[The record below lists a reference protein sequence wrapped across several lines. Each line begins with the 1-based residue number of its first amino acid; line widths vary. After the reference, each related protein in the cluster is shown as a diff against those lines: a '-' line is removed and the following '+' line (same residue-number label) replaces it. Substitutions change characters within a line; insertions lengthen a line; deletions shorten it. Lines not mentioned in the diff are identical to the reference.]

1 MKNEQLKKCAQF
13 CLKEIKILTSKENI
27 EKDLEKYSKEYEYV
41 ENFYNDFFKNNY
53 IFIED
58 QVFTLKQAIFDS
70 IDNNFISLNDLKE
83 AKKILD
89 EIKKISDYYYYNYI
103 AIDKAQ

>member
-1 MKNEQLKKCAQF
+1 MKQEKLKKCAQF

-27 EKDLEKYSKEYEYV
+27 EKDLEKYLKAYV
-41 ENFYNDFFKNNY
+41 EDHEDNFFKNNY

-58 QVFTLKQAIFDS
+58 QVFTLKQAIIDS

-89 EIKKISDYYYYNYI
+89 QIKKISDNYYYNYI
-103 AIDKAQ
+103 AINKAQ